1 MSNIDGSSQDS
12 APSPPHTTQRSSTP
26 IPLSAYDAAHVL
38 ANGLMTLFEDSDS
51 LCGRDPGSV
60 YLTKSQYWL
69 VYPTSKEYHEQVGV
83 LDFAFALVGG
93 RDRGLFFQMLSE
105 RLIPA
110 LQQVRSMP
118 VLLQKQ
124 IGLVR
129 LIGKFVGCGSGLN
142 YYRGVLDSVKV
153 ESHQSVLF
161 FKRPKK
167 RKITLEMAE
176 LTKGRAYCRE
186 IKKEDLIEGEL
197 CHFPT

>member
-1 MSNIDGSSQDS
+1 
-12 APSPPHTTQRSSTP
+12 
-26 IPLSAYDAAHVL
+26 
-38 ANGLMTLFEDSDS
+38 MTLFEDLDS
-51 LCGRDPGSV
+51 LCGRDSGSV

-69 VYPTSKEYHEQVGV
+69 VYPTSKEYHEQVGI

-110 LQQVRSMP
+110 LQQVKSMP

-129 LIGKFVGCGSGLN
+129 LIGKFVGCGSGLGSGFN

-153 ESHQSVLF
+153 GSHQSVLF
-161 FKRPKK
+161 FNKPKK

-176 LTKGRAYCRE
+176 LTNGTAYCRE
-186 IKKEDLIEGEL
+186 IKKEDLFEGEL